1 MKTLKKI
8 TFPELENEY
17 LENILREL
25 VNKYNIIQLFFTRQS
40 SSAFSSL
47 IVNLDSSMDVQKLQ
61 QSKWVRKVKENF
73 QITIY
78 FIFSSKLHHYYS
90 LGDPFIG
97 FYCRQSA
104 IIYENKEFENSV
116 FTQWEWKKYK
126 KRFNDYENNFYHD
139 HELHK
144 WQIKNLIS
152 ESASNAVFT
161 SYSRLIEYDLQYL
174 EELYLGSKSVSVS
187 INERIAN
194 LSAYI
199 PVIQRYFV
207 KSSKGRYFL
216 TDLFE
221 QAKEASSDDEALYRN
236 EMFKAVGEAE
246 ENLCDLIVERLSELK
261 TLIKKEYTAKK
272 EVLCQTDNKL
282 AITVLDTAVEIILQR
297 AEPEQIYLFHETT
310 SNDIII
316 YYLLLIAENVGNE
329 KLKAITDCLKSKTGG
344 NCNLVLIS
352 HSRYWIQNNLYEYQS
367 FFEKIIKENY
377 LIYSSNE
384 YHPEFHWEEPHKPYN
399 GDLHIFH
406 KSLEKCAEQF
416 SATAHN
422 NEENYC
428 GLGCLFAQFFLS
440 FCRTYIFVKTYYMP
454 NYLSSKA
461 LWNLC
466 IYADNDIKKYNYL
479 LETFWTDVFP
489 YLDANRTV
497 SHGLTRLDAEK
508 VSQMEIIVTKLS
520 NELHKLVI
528 EGGLLKIYEQD

>member
-1 MKTLKKI
+1 MKTLEKI

-25 VNKYNIIQLFFTRQS
+25 INKYNIIQLFFTRDS
-40 SSAFSSL
+40 SSAFSNL

-73 QITIY
+73 QITVY

-104 IIYENKEFENSV
+104 IIYENKEFDNSI

-152 ESASNAVFT
+152 ESASNAIFT

-187 INERIAN
+187 INERITS

-199 PVIQRYFV
+199 PAIQRYFV

-246 ENLCDLIVERLSELK
+246 ENLCDLIGDRLSELK
-261 TLIKKEYTAKK
+261 KLIKKEYTDKK
-272 EVLCQTDNKL
+272 EVLCEIDNKP
-282 AITVLDTAVEIILQR
+282 AITVLDTAVQIILQR

-310 SNDIII
+310 SNDKII
-316 YYLLLIAENVGNE
+316 YYLLLIAENAGNE
-329 KLKAITDCLKSKTGG
+329 KLKAITNCLKNKIGG
-344 NCNLVLIS
+344 KCNLVMIS
-352 HSRYWIQNNLYEYQS
+352 HSRYWIQNNLYEHQS
-367 FFEKIIKENY
+367 FFEKVIKENY

-384 YHPEFHWEEPHKPYN
+384 YHPEFHWEEPHKPYY
-399 GDLHIFH
+399 GDLHIFY

-416 SATAHN
+416 SATARN

-454 NYLSSKA
+454 NYLSSKT

-479 LETFWTDVFP
+479 LETFWTEIFP

-508 VSQMEIIVTKLS
+508 VSQMEMIVTKLS

>member
-1 MKTLKKI
+1 MKTLEKI

-25 VNKYNIIQLFFTRQS
+25 INKYNIIQLFFTRQS

-73 QITIY
+73 QITVY

-97 FYCRQSA
+97 FYCRPSA
-104 IIYENKEFENSV
+104 IIYENKEFDNSI

-174 EELYLGSKSVSVS
+174 EELYLGIKSVSVS
-187 INERIAN
+187 INERITS

-199 PVIQRYFV
+199 PAIQRYFV

-246 ENLCDLIVERLSELK
+246 ENLCDLIGDRLTELK
-261 TLIKKEYTAKK
+261 KLIKKEHTDKK
-272 EVLCQTDNKL
+272 EVLCQTDNKPT
-282 AITVLDTAVEIILQR
+282 ITVLDTAVQIILQR

-310 SNDIII
+310 SNDKII
-316 YYLLLIAENVGNE
+316 YYLLLIAENAGNE
-329 KLKAITDCLKSKTGG
+329 KLKVITDCLKSRTGG
-344 NCNLVLIS
+344 KCNFVLIS

-384 YHPEFHWEEPHKPYN
+384 YHPEFHWEEPHKPYY
-399 GDLHIFH
+399 GDLHLFY
-406 KSLEKCAEQF
+406 KSVEKCAEQF

-428 GLGCLFAQFFLS
+428 GLGSLFAQFFLS
-440 FCRTYIFVKTYYMP
+440 FCRTYIFVKTYYIP
-454 NYLSSKA
+454 NYISSKA

-466 IYADNDIKKYNYL
+466 IYADNNIKKYNYL
-479 LETFWTDVFP
+479 LETFWTDIFP

-497 SHGLTRLDAEK
+497 SHGLTRLDVEK
-508 VSQMEIIVTKLS
+508 ASQMEMIVTQLS

-528 EGGLLKIYEQD
+528 EDGLLKIYEQD

>member
-1 MKTLKKI
+1 MKTLEKI
-8 TFPELENEY
+8 TFPELQNEY

-25 VNKYNIIQLFFTRQS
+25 INKYNIIQLFFTRQS
-40 SSAFSSL
+40 SSAFSNL
-47 IVNLDSSMDVQKLQ
+47 IVNMDSSMDVQKLQ

-73 QITIY
+73 HITTY
-78 FIFSSKLHHYYS
+78 FIFSSKLNHFYS
-90 LGDPFIG
+90 LGDPFLG
-97 FYCRQSA
+97 FYCRQSSV
-104 IIYENKEFENSV
+104 IYENKEFENAI

-187 INERIAN
+187 INERITS

-199 PVIQRYFV
+199 PAIQRYFV

-246 ENLCDLIVERLSELK
+246 ENLCDLIGDRLSELK
-261 TLIKKEYTAKK
+261 KLIKKEYTDKK
-272 EVLCQTDNKL
+272 EVLCKIDNKP
-282 AITVLDTAVEIILQR
+282 AITVLDTAVQIILQR

-310 SNDIII
+310 SNDKII
-316 YYLLLIAENVGNE
+316 YYLLLIAENAGNE
-329 KLKAITDCLKSKTGG
+329 KLKAITDCLKNKIGG
-344 NCNLVLIS
+344 KCNLVLIS
-352 HSRYWIQNNLYEYQS
+352 HSRYWIQNNLYEHQS
-367 FFEKIIKENY
+367 FFEKVIKENY

-384 YHPEFHWEEPHKPYN
+384 YHPEFHWEEPHKPYY
-399 GDLHIFH
+399 GDLHIFY

-454 NYLSSKA
+454 NYLSSKT

-479 LETFWTDVFP
+479 LETFWTEIFP

-508 VSQMEIIVTKLS
+508 VSQMEMIVTKLS